1 VIKIEI
7 MEQITLELP
16 SNLAKRFYSLSIDD
30 KNTLLSF
37 FTALL
42 DSKTMTDKKRQK
54 AKDKLLHTMA
64 HIGQNASEKGLTDDI
79 LQNILNEQ

>member
-1 VIKIEI
+1 

-16 SNLAKRFYSLSIDD
+16 SNLAKRFYSLSNDD

-37 FTALL
+37 LTAWL

-54 AKDKLLHTMA
+54 AKDKLLQSMSA
-64 HIGQNASEKGLTDDI
+64 IGQKASERGMTDDI
-79 LQNILNEQ
+79 LQEILNEQ